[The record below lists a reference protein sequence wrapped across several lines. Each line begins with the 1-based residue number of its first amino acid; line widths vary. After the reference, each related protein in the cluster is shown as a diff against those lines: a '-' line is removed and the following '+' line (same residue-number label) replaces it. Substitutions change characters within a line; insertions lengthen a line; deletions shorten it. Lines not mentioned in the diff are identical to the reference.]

1 VILVAMLMEIMARDG
16 MNCQCNPKYFHTS
29 SLLHN
34 VLGRQYSTDWNV
46 KDKLENISS
55 NND

>member
-1 VILVAMLMEIMARDG
+1 MILVAMWMEIMARDG
-16 MNCQCNPKYFHTS
+16 MNCQRNTKYFHTS

-46 KDKLENISS
+46 KDKRK
-55 NND
+55 